1 MAMAMSASPLRIPNG
16 SSLRMARLALI
27 GLCHAF
33 APMVAALPMPFG
45 GAAIALHQLH
55 QADEDLPKG
64 ADDPQLWLF
73 LGIAVALV
81 LAGGVFAG
89 LTIA

>member
-1 MAMAMSASPLRIPNG
+1 MAMSATRSRAAANG
-16 SSLRMARLALI
+16 SSLRTARLAFI
-27 GLCHAF
+27 GLFHAF
-33 APMVAALPMPFG
+33 APMVTALPMPLGDAVKPFKD
-45 GAAIALHQLH
+45 
-55 QADEDLPKG
+55 ADEDLPK
-64 ADDPQLWLF
+64 DSNDPQLWLF

>member
-1 MAMAMSASPLRIPNG
+1 MAMSASRSRAAANG
-16 SSLRMARLALI
+16 SSMRAARLAFI
-27 GLCHAF
+27 GLFHAF
-33 APMVAALPMPFG
+33 APMVTALPMPF
-45 GAAIALHQLH
+45 ADVVKTFRD
-55 QADEDLPKG
+55 ADEDLPKD
-64 ADDPQLWLF
+64 ANDAQLWLF

>member
-1 MAMAMSASPLRIPNG
+1 MATAMSAARSRAGNG
-16 SSLRMARLALI
+16 SSLRTARLVCL
-27 GLCHAF
+27 GLFHAF
-33 APMVAALPMPFG
+33 APIVTALPLPFG
-45 GAAIALHQLH
+45 GMAEAFKKD
-55 QADEDLPKG
+55 ADEDLPKSP
-64 ADDPQLWLF
+64 DNPQLWLF

>member
-1 MAMAMSASPLRIPNG
+1 MLAVAMAMSASHFRPTNG
-16 SSLRMARLALI
+16 LSLPAVRLAFI
-27 GLCHAF
+27 AVCHAF
-33 APMVAALPMPFG
+33 APMVAALPMSFG
-45 GAAIALHQLH
+45 GVITTLRE
-55 QADEDLPKG
+55 ADDDLPKDP
-64 ADDPQLWLF
+64 DDPQLWLF

>member
-1 MAMAMSASPLRIPNG
+1 
-16 SSLRMARLALI
+16 
-27 GLCHAF
+27 
-33 APMVAALPMPFG
+33 MVAALPMPFG
-45 GAAIALHQLH
+45 GPIIAFHE
-55 QADEDLPKG
+55 ADDDLPKD

>member
-1 MAMAMSASPLRIPNG
+1 MAISAPRPRIPNG
-16 SSLRMARLALI
+16 SSLPTVRLAFI

-45 GAAIALHQLH
+45 GALSALRE
-55 QADEDLPKG
+55 ADDDLPKDT
-64 ADDPQLWLF
+64 DDPQLWLF

>member
-1 MAMAMSASPLRIPNG
+1 MAMAMSAARSRAGNG
-16 SSLRMARLALI
+16 SSSLRTARLVFI
-27 GLCHAF
+27 GLFHAF
-33 APMVAALPMPFG
+33 APIVTALPMPFG
-45 GAAIALHQLH
+45 GGMAEAFKKD
-55 QADEDLPKG
+55 ADEDLPKSP
-64 ADDPQLWLF
+64 DNPQLWLF

>member
-1 MAMAMSASPLRIPNG
+1 MALSASHPRPVNG
-16 SSLRMARLALI
+16 LSLPAIRLAFI
-27 GLCHAF
+27 ALCHAF
-33 APMVAALPMPFG
+33 APMVTALPMPFG
-45 GAAIALHQLH
+45 GGVNTLHE
-55 QADEDLPKG
+55 ADDDLPKD
-64 ADDPQLWLF
+64 ANDPQLWLF

>member
-1 MAMAMSASPLRIPNG
+1 MAMSASRSRASNG
-16 SSLRMARLALI
+16 SSLPALRLAFI

-33 APMVAALPMPFG
+33 APMVAALPMPFVG
-45 GAAIALHQLH
+45 PISALRE
-55 QADEDLPKG
+55 ADEDLPKG

>member
-1 MAMAMSASPLRIPNG
+1 MAMAMSAPRSRAANG
-16 SSLRMARLALI
+16 SSLRTARLAFI
-27 GLCHAF
+27 GLFHAF
-33 APMVAALPMPFG
+33 APMVTALPMPFG
-45 GAAIALHQLH
+45 GVVSALKE
-55 QADEDLPKG
+55 ADEDLPKG
-64 ADDPQLWLF
+64 TDDPQLWLF

>member
-1 MAMAMSASPLRIPNG
+1 MAMSAPRPRAAANG
-16 SSLRMARLALI
+16 SMRTARLAFI
-27 GLCHAF
+27 GLFHAF
-33 APMVAALPMPFG
+33 APMVTALPMPFG
-45 GAAIALHQLH
+45 DATFKTAGEEVPT
-55 QADEDLPKG
+55 DNDGER
-64 ADDPQLWLF
+64 WLL